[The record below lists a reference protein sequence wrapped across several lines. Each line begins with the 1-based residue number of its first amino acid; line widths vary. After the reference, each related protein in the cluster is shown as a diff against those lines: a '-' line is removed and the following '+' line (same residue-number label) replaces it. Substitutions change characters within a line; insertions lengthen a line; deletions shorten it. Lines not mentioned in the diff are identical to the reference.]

1 MNLFLKLICKSC
13 DPYCFF
19 SIFKQILK
27 TKTKKLSDVAKNEI
41 NNEEISAIMAS
52 LKSSCAPDSPI
63 QAS

>member
-13 DPYCFF
+13 DP
-19 SIFKQILK
+19 L
-27 TKTKKLSDVAKNEI
+27 KTKKLSDVAKNEI

-52 LKSSCAPDSPI
+52 LKSSCAPDSPM